1 MQRNRN
7 WSVCSGCRRTGV
19 SDSEWRYHWHQ
30 WGWHN
35 SVHRYII
42 RAVQDLD
49 KLISRSVY
57 SSCKYFYQGVYYYVR
72 SCEYVVRKR
81 NTYVDECYIQHIL
94 DSLAS
99 KEEALLDGRGVL
111 ERGI

>member
-1 MQRNRN
+1 MHHMQRKRN
-7 WSVCSGCRRTGV
+7 WYVWSDYFV

-42 RAVQDLD
+42 RAVHDLD
-49 KLISRSVY
+49 ELISQGVC
-57 SSCKYFYQGVYYYVR
+57 SCKY
-72 SCEYVVRKR
+72 VVRQLSTREKKER
-81 NTYVDECYIQHIL
+81 NKYPSEAFVQHVL

-99 KEEALLDGRGVL
+99 KEETLLDGRGVL